1 MFSTY
6 FELGYR
12 HIADWQAYDHILFL
26 LALCAVYSL
35 RDWRRVVG
43 LVTAFTLGHALTLV
57 LAGLDVVRLPQS
69 WVEFLIPVTILL
81 TALYNVVTSENR
93 RGWAWVY
100 GITLCFGLIHG
111 LGFSNYFRSLLF
123 PDQADE
129 LVSQLLAFNLG
140 VEAGQLII
148 VVLVLALAALLVDVL
163 RINRRSWTIFLSGGA
178 FGLALVMALE
188 RLPGL

>member
-1 MFSTY
+1 MFQTY

-57 LAGLDVVRLPQS
+57 LAGLDLVRLSQA
-69 WVEFLIPVTILL
+69 WVEFLIPVTIVL
-81 TALYNVVTSENR
+81 TALYNVGTKEGH

-123 PDQADE
+123 PDEADQ

-140 VEAGQLII
+140 VEAGQLVI
-148 VVLVLALAALLVDVL
+148 VALVLGLAAIMVDLL
-163 RINRRSWTIFLSGGA
+163 RIDRRNWTIFLSGGA

-188 RLPGL
+188 RLPF